1 MVEASVHILNMVACV
16 TIVVW
21 LLVVHVADLTSM
33 ERIVV
38 NLVIWLLNQEVV
50 ELLVMHVLVLKF
62 IMLLNFVLIV
72 VELRGFERVVD
83 LVLVEMHWLDI
94 MLVIVAVV
102 KRVVRLVINLV
113 SSHAVLHRLCMFT
126 LLSRLLFFRL
136 RLLLQIKNGLML
148 LLELSLLRSGG
159 LQVS

>member
-50 ELLVMHVLVLKF
+50 ELLVMHVLVLEF
-62 IMLLNFVLIV
+62 IMLLNFMLIV

-83 LVLVEMHWLDI
+83 LVLVEVHWLDI
-94 MLVIVAVV
+94 MLMVELVVQRVVIVVV
-102 KRVVRLVINLV
+102 VFIMVILLKVQRVIGHV
-113 SSHAVLHRLCMFT
+113 M
-126 LLSRLLFFRL
+126 
-136 RLLLQIKNGLML
+136 
-148 LLELSLLRSGG
+148 
-159 LQVS
+159 